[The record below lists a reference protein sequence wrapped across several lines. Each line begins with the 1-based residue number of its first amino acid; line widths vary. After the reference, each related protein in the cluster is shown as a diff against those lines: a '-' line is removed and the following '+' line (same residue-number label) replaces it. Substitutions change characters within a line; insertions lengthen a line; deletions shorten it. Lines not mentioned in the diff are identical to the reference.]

1 MKLGYKLNTCELLE
15 LLLIDNNSIRK
26 YTQDGFNETH
36 IKKELIT
43 TKLRDI
49 LNTNDYSNTTIQILK
64 CMYIDNNNVII
75 GIELNTRDNNNYS
88 LDNFLHTIET
98 VVKIELM
105 KQTEL
110 LYNTFNTIKTYDDFF
125 KNIILI

>member
-15 LLLIDNNSIRK
+15 LLLIDNNSIHK
-26 YTQDGFNETH
+26 YTQNLFNETH
-36 IKKELIT
+36 IKKEIIT
-43 TKLRDI
+43 AKLRNI
-49 LNTNDYSNTTIQILK
+49 LNTNDYSNRTIQILK

-75 GIELNTRDNNNYS
+75 GIELNTFDNNNYS
-88 LDNFLHTIET
+88 LDNFLHIIET
-98 VVKIELM
+98 VKIELM
-105 KQTEL
+105 KQAKL

>member
-26 YTQDGFNETH
+26 YTQEGFNETH

-64 CMYIDNNNVII
+64 CMYIDDNNVII
-75 GIELNTRDNNNYS
+75 GIELNTHDNDNYS
-88 LDNFLHTIET
+88 LDNFLYIIEKS
-98 VVKIELM
+98 KIDIM

-110 LYNTFNTIKTYDDFF
+110 LYNTFNTIKIYDDFF